1 MMYMLCF
8 KFGGMDDISNRGVMQ
23 SVRSSDHWANG
34 VNECEPL
41 GVISLVKRELQSRIA
56 KHGTI
61 FKLEL

>member
-1 MMYMLCF
+1 MMF
-8 KFGGMDDISNRGVMQ
+8 SNRGGMQ

>member
-1 MMYMLCF
+1 
-8 KFGGMDDISNRGVMQ
+8 MDDISNRVGMQ

-34 VNECEPL
+34 VSECELL

-61 FKLEL
+61 FKLELG